1 MIAYTKELGNAI
13 RDFDL
18 TKFKQFMLRHATC
31 EQIAGGFFGHTD
43 KWYEGLM
50 AKMVLVRTDMP
61 VETICKAKKVL
72 DELNWRYGIEEETH
86 KDTGKDPGQ
95 DRISETD
102 DPSAGF

>member
-31 EQIAGGFFGHTD
+31 EQIAGGLFGHTD

-50 AKMVLVRTDMP
+50 AKMVLALTDMP
-61 VETICKAKKVL
+61 EETRKKAKEAL
-72 DELNWRYGIEEETH
+72 DKLGWDYSIY
-86 KDTGKDPGQ
+86 KTGGENK
-95 DRISETD
+95 
-102 DPSAGF
+102 